1 MSEIDTALRQ
11 PTQLAGATVQ
21 DVGTITAAEP
31 QEPVTTRVVV
41 ATFSEQNSAAASV
54 RGTVTFTQ
62 TDADADVEIQ
72 IALTG
77 LEHGGQDGNGW
88 HVHEWPVTGQDCG
101 PDSVSGHYNP
111 AAQCVEAAS
120 VSVDAD
126 REACAAVTA
135 LETADACTRVL
146 TSSTADADETQAC
159 VYTAADPEMGE
170 LSQHLGDLVN
180 PSDTRTV
187 TDSYVTLFGEHSIVG
202 RSIVIHK
209 ADSSR

>member
-1 MSEIDTALRQ
+1 MFWSFLHRPRPYGSGIPTEVAPSRDAALLLHRG
-11 PTQLAGATVQ
+11 LSDDDCA
-21 DVGTITAAEP
+21 
-31 QEPVTTRVVV
+31 RVVV

-77 LEHGGQDGNGW
+77 LEHGGQDGNSW

-101 PDSVSGHYNP
+101 NDSVSGHYNP

-135 LETADACTRVL
+135 LETAGAVELHCRGVPHQHREVQGLRALERGPGTRVFL
-146 TSSTADADETQAC
+146 ASGSC
-159 VYTAADPEMGE
+159 
-170 LSQHLGDLVN
+170 
-180 PSDTRTV
+180 
-187 TDSYVTLFGEHSIVG
+187 
-202 RSIVIHK
+202 
-209 ADSSR
+209 